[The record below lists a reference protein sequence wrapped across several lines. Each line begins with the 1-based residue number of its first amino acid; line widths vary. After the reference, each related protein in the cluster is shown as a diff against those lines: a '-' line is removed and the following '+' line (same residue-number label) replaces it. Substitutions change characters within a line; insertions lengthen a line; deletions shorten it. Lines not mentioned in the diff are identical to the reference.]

1 MNGGVV
7 YTETRSVGVLYLAL
21 RTDPEG
27 DSCFSIYQISW
38 IKIKKDLFANK
49 RRHLE
54 FVYVSADCVSVIIF
68 YDFVANSERSLF
80 FYRPL
85 NTNKPNF
92 VSFLVFLGAAALF
105 SAKISSF
112 ETVAKREAILNPVPK
127 QSVSK
132 DIPNFGSQ
140 SERAKIAIH

>member
-1 MNGGVV
+1 M
-7 YTETRSVGVLYLAL
+7 
-21 RTDPEG
+21 
-27 DSCFSIYQISW
+27 
-38 IKIKKDLFANK
+38 KIKKDLFVNK

-54 FVYVSADCVSVIIF
+54 FVYVSVDCVSVMIF
-68 YDFVANSERSLF
+68 YDFVANLERSLF
-80 FYRPL
+80 FYQPL
-85 NTNKPNF
+85 NTNKPNS

-127 QSVSK
+127 KSVSK